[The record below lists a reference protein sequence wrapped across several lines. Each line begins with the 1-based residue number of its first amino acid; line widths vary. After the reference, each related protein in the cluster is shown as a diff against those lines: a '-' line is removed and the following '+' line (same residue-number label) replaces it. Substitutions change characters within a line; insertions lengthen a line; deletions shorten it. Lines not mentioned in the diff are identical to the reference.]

1 MGPKIIIATDEAR
14 LRLRKSHLTRSLER
28 FVQRG
33 MFRIQLGPFNS
44 VDHHLS
50 RIDRSGAALGR
61 RRQPVIM
68 LSRHQYELASAVAR
82 DLDRLALSLML
93 KLAELALEF
102 QGACL
107 DHDWDIPLSILE
119 LNNTY
124 NTYSR
129 QLSANPACHV
139 DCARFLTRTARLAR
153 FPLHL

>member
-1 MGPKIIIATDEAR
+1 MRQPILDGNRIRLGGNSNDEAR

-93 KLAELALEF
+93 MTVGSGYVTKK
-102 QGACL
+102 
-107 DHDWDIPLSILE
+107 
-119 LNNTY
+119 
-124 NTYSR
+124 R
-129 QLSANPACHV
+129 
-139 DCARFLTRTARLAR
+139 
-153 FPLHL
+153 